1 MPIVTV
7 EMWPISNEWKAS
19 LMKGITKAFTQVGIP
34 SEAVS
39 IVIHETPK
47 ENWGTGGEQHSIL
60 HSDQKPLQ

>member
-7 EMWPISNEWKAS
+7 EMWPIPNEWKAN
-19 LMKGITKAFTQVGIP
+19 LMKGITEAFTKVGIP

-39 IVIHETPK
+39 IVIHETRK

-60 HSDQKPLQ
+60 HKDTRPE